1 MSALADIV
9 VDIRRFLTGLAGTIT
24 WDILFYLAI
33 GFELLMIVFFIIKS
47 SYSYEMRMERILY
60 KLNRW
65 LNTNQF
71 IDQNNLI
78 EFNSLMKKTPK
89 LLRYH
94 WHQYMLYREKDPS
107 FYMSPYNCI
116 EKPLKTSSF
125 SSNIKNLGAINYCI
139 AAISFV
145 IGLAYIS
152 SSAFSALEL
161 AQVLIIPAIIVILNV
176 IFVMLLRA
184 RQDRNLSK
192 FYLYFHYFD
201 RKMDKAVTTMP
212 EYVDFEVLF
221 TKKEIKRGI
230 PVLNEYLEKRA
241 RQEQEELEKAR
252 LNAVEHE
259 VFDFSKAGIDGS
271 LVLERAM
278 KETETYLNFKQRT
291 LGDIQQLESEVDSL
305 KRNYENTQKDYQRK
319 LQASKENVDRLRKQQ
334 EESTNRIESNYI
346 KKQQQ
351 DEVKK
356 QEQLERDFD
365 DATARFNN
373 EIQTLQTDITTKRA
387 ELEEHRKVVEDAMNA
402 EYETFSKKVYDQVD
416 KSIEERVNEE
426 KQAIINMKDGIAD
439 ELQQANF
446 TIEAQKKEISD
457 LRKALEKAGVPQGE
471 FDYYNEAL
479 REEAK
484 KVKAGK
490 KNQKAEEDERPVVL
504 EETESPAVA
513 EEAVS
518 QEEPQVEQQV
528 EAPAT
533 EAETAPAEPQAEST
547 EPVYDEYGGYYD
559 AEGYYRYAN
568 GTYYDPQGNYH
579 DEFGGYY
586 DPQGNYFPPE
596 NIETEKQPEAQ
607 VSEETPKQAQEVQE
621 QPVVEEQP
629 EAQVEAPEVKEE
641 VQPEVQEE
649 APAEVQAPV
658 EAQEESKEEPEIK
671 SVEDINIVT
680 SENDQVKPIV
690 LEKTEEEN
698 QNNLDDINIL
708 TENVEQIEE
717 PKRKRGR
724 PRKVQTEEKPVEQT
738 EQKKRGRPRKTQTE
752 AQATEAPKRGRGRP
766 RKVQT
771 ETEEPEKKKV
781 GRPRKAD
788 TEEKK
793 VGRPSTAKTATS
805 KKVGRPKKVQAEE
818 TEVKSG
824 AKRGRPRKTET
835 ESEAKPT
842 QARRGR
848 PRKTQTEAQTTEA
861 PKTQAKRGRPKKTT
875 SSTSETQ
882 PKTQAKRGRPKK
894 QPEVAQEEVVAT
906 PKKRGRPRKTQD
918 SLDEI
923 KKLNEQILE
932 ENLKLQRQQAEL
944 NSALGIT
951 LSQLDIKRAEDAN
964 QNAETQPENVENK
977 VENENQEPVTVD
989 SNNNENN

>member
-9 VDIRRFLTGLAGTIT
+9 LEIRKFLTGLAGSIT
-24 WDILFYLAI
+24 WDMLFYLAI

-47 SYSYEMRMERILY
+47 SFSYEMRMERVLY

-65 LNTNQF
+65 LNVNQY

-78 EFNSLMKKTPK
+78 EFNGLMKKTPK

-107 FYMSPYNCI
+107 FYMSPYNVI

-125 SSNIKNLGAINYCI
+125 SSNIKNLSAINYSI
-139 AAISFV
+139 AALAFV
-145 IGLAYIS
+145 VGLSYIS

-161 AQVLIIPAIIVILNV
+161 AQVLVIPALILIVNV
-176 IFVMLLRA
+176 IAIMLLRA

-212 EYVDFEVLF
+212 DYVDFEVLF

-278 KETETYLNFKQRT
+278 KETETYLNFRQRT
-291 LGDIQQLESEVDSL
+291 LGEIQQLESEVESL

-365 DATARFNN
+365 ESTMRFNN
-373 EIQTLQTDITTKRA
+373 DIQTLQTDITSKKA
-387 ELEEHRKVVEDAMNA
+387 ELEEHRKIVEDAMNS
-402 EYETFSKKVYDQVD
+402 EYETFSKKVYEKID
-416 KSIEERVNEE
+416 KSIEDRVNEE
-426 KQAIINMKDGIAD
+426 KQAIIDMKDGISD

-446 TIEAQKKEISD
+446 TIEAQKKEIAD
-457 LRKALEKAGVPQGE
+457 LRKALENAGVSQGE
-471 FDYYNEAL
+471 FEYYNEAL

-484 KVKAGK
+484 KVKTGK
-490 KNQKAEEDERPVVL
+490 KNKKDDADSALKVETAENNG
-504 EETESPAVA
+504 EEEQNIVA
-513 EEAVS
+513 ET
-518 QEEPQVEQQV
+518 VEDG
-528 EAPAT
+528 T
-533 EAETAPAEPQAEST
+533 SKKEAEQS

-596 NIETEKQPEAQ
+596 NKEQSVQESTEQKQDNESENAVEENQQVENEESESLEQISATENIDNNAENVSVEDNQKIETENE
-607 VSEETPKQAQEVQE
+607 VSESEQLVTAKEKDNNQEIESANGNAQEKAD
-621 QPVVEEQP
+621 VE
-629 EAQVEAPEVKEE
+629 K
-641 VQPEVQEE
+641 
-649 APAEVQAPV
+649 
-658 EAQEESKEEPEIK
+658 
-671 SVEDINIVT
+671 
-680 SENDQVKPIV
+680 
-690 LEKTEEEN
+690 
-698 QNNLDDINIL
+698 
-708 TENVEQIEE
+708 

-724 PRKVQTEEKPVEQT
+724 PRKETTETVAENVEK
-738 EQKKRGRPRKTQTE
+738 KKRGRPRKTQD
-752 AQATEAPKRGRGRP
+752 ATETVKRGRGRP
-766 RKVQT
+766 RKENV
-771 ETEEPEKKKV
+771 EGVEENSQKGKV
-781 GRPRKAD
+781 GRPKKD
-788 TEEKK
+788 STTENK
-793 VGRPSTAKTATS
+793 VGRPSKTKLAGAR
-805 KKVGRPKKVQAEE
+805 KVGRPKKVEE
-818 TEVKSG
+818 TQVEDNAPKKRGRPKKVVAESQDKQSEP
-824 AKRGRPRKTET
+824 AKKRGRPRK
-835 ESEAKPT
+835 
-842 QARRGR
+842 
-848 PRKTQTEAQTTEA
+848 
-861 PKTQAKRGRPKKTT
+861 
-875 SSTSETQ
+875 
-882 PKTQAKRGRPKK
+882 
-894 QPEVAQEEVVAT
+894 EVAEQDLKNVETSAT

-923 KKLNEQILE
+923 KRLNEKILE

-944 NSALGIT
+944 NSTLGIT
-951 LSQLDIKRAEDAN
+951 LSQLDIKKADAQEE
-964 QNAETQPENVENK
+964 QNA
-977 VENENQEPVTVD
+977 EPVTVGGE
-989 SNNNENN
+989 ENDNK

>member
-504 EETESPAVA
+504 EETESPVVA

-518 QEEPQVEQQV
+518 QEEPRVEQQV

-738 EQKKRGRPRKTQTE
+738 GQKKRGRPRKTQTE

-835 ESEAKPT
+835 ESKAKPT

-861 PKTQAKRGRPKKTT
+861 PKTQTKRGRPKKTT

-951 LSQLDIKRAEDAN
+951 LSQLDIKRGEEAKA
-964 QNAETQPENVENK
+964 
-977 VENENQEPVTVD
+977 ENENQPTTQEQKENEAVTVD
-989 SNNNENN
+989 SSNENK

>member
-490 KNQKAEEDERPVVL
+490 KNQKTEEDERPVVL

-533 EAETAPAEPQAEST
+533 EAETAPAEPQAESA

-596 NIETEKQPEAQ
+596 NIETEKQPEVQ
-607 VSEETPKQAQEVQE
+607 VSEGVQEAPIQAQEVQE
-621 QPVVEEQP
+621 QPVVEEQS
-629 EAQVEAPEVKEE
+629 EAQVEASEIKEE
-641 VQPEVQEE
+641 AQPEVQEE
-649 APAEVQAPV
+649 TPAEVQAPV
-658 EAQEESKEEPEIK
+658 EAQEENKEEPEIK

-724 PRKVQTEEKPVEQT
+724 PRKVQAEEKPVEQT

-835 ESEAKPT
+835 ESETKPT

-848 PRKTQTEAQTTEA
+848 PRKTQTEAQTTET
-861 PKTQAKRGRPKKTT
+861 PKTQAKRGRPKSTT

-951 LSQLDIKRAEDAN
+951 LSQLDIKRGEEAKA
-964 QNAETQPENVENK
+964 
-977 VENENQEPVTVD
+977 ENENQPTTQEQKENEAVTVD
-989 SNNNENN
+989 SSNENK

>member
-161 AQVLIIPAIIVILNV
+161 AQVLIIPAIVVILNV

-504 EETESPAVA
+504 EETESPVVA

-547 EPVYDEYGGYYD
+547 APVYDEYGGYYD

-738 EQKKRGRPRKTQTE
+738 GQKKRGRPRKTQTE

-793 VGRPSTAKTATS
+793 VGRPSTSKTATS
-805 KKVGRPKKVQAEE
+805 KKVGRPKKIQAEE

-861 PKTQAKRGRPKKTT
+861 PKTQTKRGRPKKTT

-951 LSQLDIKRAEDAN
+951 LSQLDIKRGEEAKA
-964 QNAETQPENVENK
+964 
-977 VENENQEPVTVD
+977 ENENQPTTQEQKENEAVTVD
-989 SNNNENN
+989 SSNENK

>member
-490 KNQKAEEDERPVVL
+490 KNQKVEEDERPVVL
-504 EETESPAVA
+504 EETESPVVT
-513 EEAVS
+513 EETVS

-547 EPVYDEYGGYYD
+547 APVYDEYGGYYD

-690 LEKTEEEN
+690 LEKAEEEN

-752 AQATEAPKRGRGRP
+752 AQATESPKRGRGRP
-766 RKVQT
+766 RKIQT

-781 GRPRKAD
+781 GRPRKTD

-861 PKTQAKRGRPKKTT
+861 PKTQAKRGRPKSTT

-951 LSQLDIKRAEDAN
+951 LSQLDIKRGEEAKA
-964 QNAETQPENVENK
+964 
-977 VENENQEPVTVD
+977 ENENQPTTQEQKENEAVTVD
-989 SNNNENN
+989 SSNENK

>member
-9 VDIRRFLTGLAGTIT
+9 LEIRKFLTGLAGTIT
-24 WDILFYLAI
+24 WDILFYLAV

-47 SYSYEMRMERILY
+47 SFSYEMRMERILY

-78 EFNSLMKKTPK
+78 EFNSLMKRTPK

-139 AAISFV
+139 AAISLV

-161 AQVLIIPAIIVILNV
+161 AQVLVIPAIVFILNV
-176 IFVMLLRA
+176 IFLMLLRA

-278 KETETYLNFKQRT
+278 KETETYLNFRQRT
-291 LGDIQQLESEVDSL
+291 LGEIQQLESEVDSL

-365 DATARFNN
+365 DATVRFNN
-373 EIQTLQTDITTKRA
+373 DIQTLQANIATKRA
-387 ELEEHRKVVEDAMNA
+387 ELEEHRKTVEDAMNA
-402 EYETFSKKVYDQVD
+402 EYETFSKKVYEQID
-416 KSIEERVNEE
+416 KSIEDRVNDE

-457 LRKALEKAGVPQGE
+457 LRKALEKAGVSQGE
-471 FDYYNEAL
+471 FEYYNEAL

-490 KNQKAEEDERPVVL
+490 KNQKEEKASDTL
-504 EETESPAVA
+504 EQPAMEVK
-513 EEAVS
+513 EQNQEPTLES
-518 QEEPQVEQQV
+518 QEQHEEQ
-528 EAPAT
+528 A
-533 EAETAPAEPQAEST
+533 QAENA

-568 GTYYDPQGNYH
+568 GTYYDPEGNYH

-586 DPQGNYFPPE
+586 DPQGNYYPPE
-596 NIETEKQPEAQ
+596 NAETQTAQQEAESIQ
-607 VSEETPKQAQEVQE
+607 QE
-621 QPVVEEQP
+621 QASEQANENVEEPQSSNIQGNNN
-629 EAQVEAPEVKEE
+629 ANVEENNDEINST
-641 VQPEVQEE
+641 QT
-649 APAEVQAPV
+649 AEN
-658 EAQEESKEEPEIK
+658 EIK
-671 SVEDINIVT
+671 SVEDVNIEATEGKTINPVVIENEDKEENLNEINIP
-680 SENDQVKPIV
+680 EN
-690 LEKTEEEN
+690 T
-698 QNNLDDINIL
+698 
-708 TENVEQIEE
+708 EE
-717 PKRKRGR
+717 PKKKRGR
-724 PRKVQTEEKPVEQT
+724 PRKVQTENISEPK
-738 EQKKRGRPRKTQTE
+738 EQKKRGRPRKTEVVEKSEEQT
-752 AQATEAPKRGRGRP
+752 AKRGRGRP
-766 RKVQT
+766 RRVQS
-771 ETEEPEKKKV
+771 EEQIVAEKKKV
-781 GRPRKAD
+781 GRPKKSE
-788 TEEKK
+788 TSENK
-793 VGRPSTAKTATS
+793 VGRPTTSKNATS
-805 KKVGRPKKVQAEE
+805 KRVGRPKKVESVEGQKAP
-818 TEVKSG
+818 
-824 AKRGRPRKTET
+824 AKRGRPRKTEVT
-835 ESEAKPT
+835 ESTTAK
-842 QARRGR
+842 
-848 PRKTQTEAQTTEA
+848 A
-861 PKTQAKRGRPKKTT
+861 PAKRGRPKKVVTASEQNADN
-875 SSTSETQ
+875 SSEQTENKA
-882 PKTQAKRGRPKK
+882 PAKRGRPRKI
-894 QPEVAQEEVVAT
+894 QSDNEVKATPAKRGRPRKIQEDGVTSQDKAST
-906 PKKRGRPRKTQD
+906 APKKRGRPRKTQD

-944 NSALGIT
+944 NNALGIT
-951 LSQLDIKRAEDAN
+951 LSQLDVKRGDVAN
-964 QNAETQPENVENK
+964 SEPQPENEKPELVTTETSNDEN
-977 VENENQEPVTVD
+977 
-989 SNNNENN
+989 

>member
-1 MSALADIV
+1 MSSLAEIV
-9 VDIRRFLTGLAGTIT
+9 IDIRRFLIGLAGTIT

-47 SYSYEMRMERILY
+47 SFSYEMRMERILY
-60 KLNRW
+60 KLNSW

-125 SSNIKNLGAINYCI
+125 SSNIKNLSIINYCI
-139 AAISFV
+139 AAVALV

-152 SSAFSALEL
+152 TSTFSAAEF
-161 AQVLIIPAIIVILNV
+161 AQVLIIPAIVFIVNA

-192 FYLYFHYFD
+192 FYLYFHYFG

-212 EYVDFEVLF
+212 DYVDFEVLF

-259 VFDFSKAGIDGS
+259 NFDFSKAGIDGS

-278 KETETYLNFKQRT
+278 KETETYLNFRQRT

-365 DATARFNN
+365 DSTVRFNN
-373 EIQTLQTDITTKRA
+373 DIQSLQTEITTKRA
-387 ELEEHRKVVEDAMNA
+387 ELEEHRKIVEDAMNA
-402 EYETFSKKVYDQVD
+402 EYETFSKKVYDQID
-416 KSIEERVNEE
+416 KSIEERVNNE
-426 KQAIINMKDGIAD
+426 KQAIIDMKDGIAD

-471 FDYYNEAL
+471 FEYYNEAL

-484 KVKAGK
+484 KIKSGK
-490 KNQKAEEDERPVVL
+490 KNKKEEKVEEQAAQVQEAAEP
-504 EETESPAVA
+504 
-513 EEAVS
+513 
-518 QEEPQVEQQV
+518 QEEPQPEVQAKQPEVQEAQAQPQQ
-528 EAPAT
+528 T
-533 EAETAPAEPQAEST
+533 ENQAE

-559 AEGYYRYAN
+559 AEGYYRYRN

-596 NIETEKQPEAQ
+596 NAEQPAEAVQ
-607 VSEETPKQAQEVQE
+607 EPETP
-621 QPVVEEQP
+621 VEEVP
-629 EAQVEAPEVKEE
+629 VEQETVPVEE
-641 VQPEVQEE
+641 VQVQE
-649 APAEVQAPV
+649 PAEVQTEELKEESQEQPAE
-658 EAQEESKEEPEIK
+658 EAQEEQKPEENADDIDNFNFFAEPEEKVEELKAEEEKVEEPKTEEPKEEPK
-671 SVEDINIVT
+671 
-680 SENDQVKPIV
+680 
-690 LEKTEEEN
+690 
-698 QNNLDDINIL
+698 
-708 TENVEQIEE
+708 
-717 PKRKRGR
+717 KRGR
-724 PRKVQTEEKPVEQT
+724 PRKVQTEEAQEPKQEKKRGRPKKVVEEKPVEQEAEPVKRGRGRPKKVQT
-738 EQKKRGRPRKTQTE
+738 EEPEEKKKVGRPKKTDTEENKVGRPSTTKAGASRKVGRPKKAVEEPTEEQATAPKKRGRPRKTEET
-752 AQATEAPKRGRGRP
+752 K
-766 RKVQT
+766 
-771 ETEEPEKKKV
+771 TEE
-781 GRPRKAD
+781 
-788 TEEKK
+788 T
-793 VGRPSTAKTATS
+793 
-805 KKVGRPKKVQAEE
+805 
-818 TEVKSG
+818 
-824 AKRGRPRKTET
+824 
-835 ESEAKPT
+835 KP
-842 QARRGR
+842 A
-848 PRKTQTEAQTTEA
+848 
-861 PKTQAKRGRPKKTT
+861 AKRGRPKKTEQEKPVEEKPAT
-875 SSTSETQ
+875 T
-882 PKTQAKRGRPKK
+882 AKRGRPKK
-894 QPEVAQEEVVAT
+894 ETTTEAATKPKASRGRPKKQTSSTAQTQTAA
-906 PKKRGRPRKTQD
+906 KKRGRPRKTQD

-951 LSQLDIKRAEDAN
+951 LSQLDIKRAEENKA
-964 QNAETQPENVENK
+964 QTENAETELTENAENKTANASVENN
-977 VENENQEPVTVD
+977 NETVTVD
-989 SNNNENN
+989 SDSENK

>member
-1 MSALADIV
+1 MCYTNKEFKTFLN
-9 VDIRRFLTGLAGTIT
+9 IRRFLIGLAGTIT

-47 SYSYEMRMERILY
+47 SFSYEMRMERILY
-60 KLNRW
+60 KLNSW

-125 SSNIKNLGAINYCI
+125 SSNIKNLSIINYCI
-139 AAISFV
+139 AAVALV

-152 SSAFSALEL
+152 TSTFSAAEF
-161 AQVLIIPAIIVILNV
+161 AQVLIIPAIVFIVNA

-192 FYLYFHYFD
+192 FYLYFHYFG

-212 EYVDFEVLF
+212 DYVDFEVLF

-259 VFDFSKAGIDGS
+259 NFDFSKAGIDGS

-278 KETETYLNFKQRT
+278 KETETYLNFRQRT

-365 DATARFNN
+365 DSTVRFNN
-373 EIQTLQTDITTKRA
+373 DIQSLQTEITTKRA
-387 ELEEHRKVVEDAMNA
+387 ELEEHRKIVEDAMNA
-402 EYETFSKKVYDQVD
+402 EYETFSKKVYDQID
-416 KSIEERVNEE
+416 KSIEERVNNE
-426 KQAIINMKDGIAD
+426 KQAIIDMKDGIAD

-471 FDYYNEAL
+471 FEYYNEAL

-484 KVKAGK
+484 KIKSGK
-490 KNQKAEEDERPVVL
+490 KNKKEEKV
-504 EETESPAVA
+504 EEQAAQVQ
-513 EEAVS
+513 EA
-518 QEEPQVEQQV
+518 
-528 EAPAT
+528 
-533 EAETAPAEPQAEST
+533 AEPQPEVQAEQPEVQEAQAEPQQT
-547 EPVYDEYGGYYD
+547 ENQAEEPVYDEYGGYYD
-559 AEGYYRYAN
+559 AEGYYRYRN

-596 NIETEKQPEAQ
+596 NAEQPAEAVQEPEAK
-607 VSEETPKQAQEVQE
+607 VEETPVEQETV
-621 QPVVEEQP
+621 PV
-629 EAQVEAPEVKEE
+629 EE
-641 VQPEVQEE
+641 VQVQEPAEVQTEELKEESQGQPAEEVQEE
-649 APAEVQAPV
+649 QKP
-658 EAQEESKEEPEIK
+658 EENTDDIDNFNFFAEPEEK
-671 SVEDINIVT
+671 VE
-680 SENDQVKPIV
+680 ELKA
-690 LEKTEEEN
+690 EEEK
-698 QNNLDDINIL
+698 
-708 TENVEQIEE
+708 VEE
-717 PKRKRGR
+717 PKAEEPKEAPKKRGR
-724 PRKVQTEEKPVEQT
+724 PRKVQTEEAQEPKQEKKRGRPKKVVEEKPVEQEAEPVKRGRGRPKKVQT
-738 EQKKRGRPRKTQTE
+738 EEPEEKKKVGRPKKTDTEENKVGRPSTTKAGASRKVGRPKKAVEEPTEEQTTAPKKRGRPRKTEET
-752 AQATEAPKRGRGRP
+752 K
-766 RKVQT
+766 
-771 ETEEPEKKKV
+771 TEE
-781 GRPRKAD
+781 
-788 TEEKK
+788 T
-793 VGRPSTAKTATS
+793 
-805 KKVGRPKKVQAEE
+805 
-818 TEVKSG
+818 KS
-824 AKRGRPRKTET
+824 A
-835 ESEAKPT
+835 
-842 QARRGR
+842 
-848 PRKTQTEAQTTEA
+848 
-861 PKTQAKRGRPKKTT
+861 AKRGRPKKTEQEKPVEEKPAT
-875 SSTSETQ
+875 T
-882 PKTQAKRGRPKK
+882 AKRGRPKK
-894 QPEVAQEEVVAT
+894 ETTTEATTKPKASRGRPKKQTSSTAQTQTAA
-906 PKKRGRPRKTQD
+906 KKRGRPRKTQD

-951 LSQLDIKRAEDAN
+951 LSQLDIKRAEENKA
-964 QNAETQPENVENK
+964 QTENAETELTENVENETANTN
-977 VENENQEPVTVD
+977 VENNNETVTVD
-989 SNNNENN
+989 SDSENK

>member
-490 KNQKAEEDERPVVL
+490 KNQKVEEDERPVVL
-504 EETESPAVA
+504 EETESPVVA

-518 QEEPQVEQQV
+518 QEEPRVEQQV

-547 EPVYDEYGGYYD
+547 APVYDEYGGYYD

-690 LEKTEEEN
+690 LEKAEEEN

-724 PRKVQTEEKPVEQT
+724 PRKVQAEEKPVEQT

-752 AQATEAPKRGRGRP
+752 AQATESPKRGRGRP
-766 RKVQT
+766 RKIQT

-781 GRPRKAD
+781 GRPRKTD

-861 PKTQAKRGRPKKTT
+861 PKTQAKRGRPKSTT

-951 LSQLDIKRAEDAN
+951 LSQLDIKRGEEAKA
-964 QNAETQPENVENK
+964 
-977 VENENQEPVTVD
+977 ENENQPTTQEQKENEAVTVD
-989 SNNNENN
+989 SSNENK

>member
-504 EETESPAVA
+504 EETESPVVA

-596 NIETEKQPEAQ
+596 NIETEKQPEVQ
-607 VSEETPKQAQEVQE
+607 VSEGVQEAPIQAQEVQE
-621 QPVVEEQP
+621 QPVVEEQS
-629 EAQVEAPEVKEE
+629 EAQVEASEIKEE
-641 VQPEVQEE
+641 AQPEVQEE
-649 APAEVQAPV
+649 TPAEVQAPV
-658 EAQEESKEEPEIK
+658 EAQEENKEEPEIK

-738 EQKKRGRPRKTQTE
+738 GQKKRGRPRKTQTE

-766 RKVQT
+766 RKIKT

-848 PRKTQTEAQTTEA
+848 PRKTQTEAQTTES
-861 PKTQAKRGRPKKTT
+861 PKTQAKRGRPKSTT

-951 LSQLDIKRAEDAN
+951 LSQLDIKRGEEAKA
-964 QNAETQPENVENK
+964 
-977 VENENQEPVTVD
+977 ENENQPTTQEQKENEAVTVD
-989 SNNNENN
+989 SSNENK

>member
-596 NIETEKQPEAQ
+596 NIETEKQPEVQ
-607 VSEETPKQAQEVQE
+607 VSEGVQEAPIQAQEVQE
-621 QPVVEEQP
+621 QPVVEEQS
-629 EAQVEAPEVKEE
+629 EAQVEASEIKEE
-641 VQPEVQEE
+641 AQPEVQEE
-649 APAEVQAPV
+649 TPAEVQAPV
-658 EAQEESKEEPEIK
+658 EAQEENKEEPEIK

-708 TENVEQIEE
+708 TENVEQVEE

-771 ETEEPEKKKV
+771 EEPEKKKV

-793 VGRPSTAKTATS
+793 VGRPSTSKTATS

-835 ESEAKPT
+835 ESETKPT

-848 PRKTQTEAQTTEA
+848 PRKTQTEAQITEA

-875 SSTSETQ
+875 SSTSEIQ

-951 LSQLDIKRAEDAN
+951 LSQLDIKRGEEAKA
-964 QNAETQPENVENK
+964 
-977 VENENQEPVTVD
+977 ENENQPATQEQKENEAVTVD
-989 SNNNENN
+989 SSNENK

>member
-504 EETESPAVA
+504 EETESPVVA

-547 EPVYDEYGGYYD
+547 APVYDEYGGYYD

-596 NIETEKQPEAQ
+596 NIETEKQPEVQ

-771 ETEEPEKKKV
+771 EEPEKKKV

-861 PKTQAKRGRPKKTT
+861 PKTQAKRGRPKSTT

-951 LSQLDIKRAEDAN
+951 LSQLDIKRGEEAKA
-964 QNAETQPENVENK
+964 
-977 VENENQEPVTVD
+977 ENENQPTTQEQKENEAVTVD
-989 SNNNENN
+989 SSNENK

>member
-145 IGLAYIS
+145 IVLAYIS

-504 EETESPAVA
+504 EETESPVVA

-547 EPVYDEYGGYYD
+547 APVYDEYGGYYD

-586 DPQGNYFPPE
+586 DPEGNYLPPE

-738 EQKKRGRPRKTQTE
+738 GQKKRGRPRKTQTE

-835 ESEAKPT
+835 ESKAKPT

-861 PKTQAKRGRPKKTT
+861 PKTQTKRGRPKKTT

-951 LSQLDIKRAEDAN
+951 LSQLDIKRGEEAKA
-964 QNAETQPENVENK
+964 
-977 VENENQEPVTVD
+977 ENENQPTTQEQKENEAVTVD
-989 SNNNENN
+989 SSNENK

>member
-152 SSAFSALEL
+152 TSAFSALEL

-596 NIETEKQPEAQ
+596 NIETEKQPEVQ
-607 VSEETPKQAQEVQE
+607 VSEGVQEAPKQAQEVQE
-621 QPVVEEQP
+621 QPVVEEQS
-629 EAQVEAPEVKEE
+629 EAQVEAPEIKEE
-641 VQPEVQEE
+641 AQPEVQEE
-649 APAEVQAPV
+649 TPAEVQAPV
-658 EAQEESKEEPEIK
+658 EAQEENKEEPEIK

-861 PKTQAKRGRPKKTT
+861 PKTQAKRGRPKSTT

-882 PKTQAKRGRPKK
+882 PKAQAKRGRPKK

-951 LSQLDIKRAEDAN
+951 LSQLDIKRGEEAKA
-964 QNAETQPENVENK
+964 
-977 VENENQEPVTVD
+977 ENENQPTTQGQKENEAVTVD
-989 SNNNENN
+989 SSNENK

>member
-504 EETESPAVA
+504 EETESPVVA

-596 NIETEKQPEAQ
+596 NIETEKQPEVQ
-607 VSEETPKQAQEVQE
+607 VSEGVQEAPKQAQEVQE

-738 EQKKRGRPRKTQTE
+738 GQKKRGRPRKTQTE

-861 PKTQAKRGRPKKTT
+861 PKTQAKRGRPKSTT

-951 LSQLDIKRAEDAN
+951 LSQLDIKRGEEAKA
-964 QNAETQPENVENK
+964 
-977 VENENQEPVTVD
+977 ENENQPTTQEQKENEAVTVD
-989 SNNNENN
+989 SSNENK

>member
-490 KNQKAEEDERPVVL
+490 KNQKTEEDERPVVL

-533 EAETAPAEPQAEST
+533 EAETAPAEPQAESA

-596 NIETEKQPEAQ
+596 NIETEKQPEVQ
-607 VSEETPKQAQEVQE
+607 VSEGVQEAPKQAQEVQE

-658 EAQEESKEEPEIK
+658 EAQEENKEEPEIK

-738 EQKKRGRPRKTQTE
+738 GQKKRGRPRKTQTE

-848 PRKTQTEAQTTEA
+848 PRKTQTEAQTTET
-861 PKTQAKRGRPKKTT
+861 PKTQAKRGRPKSTT

-951 LSQLDIKRAEDAN
+951 LSQLDIKRGEEAKA
-964 QNAETQPENVENK
+964 
-977 VENENQEPVTVD
+977 ENENQPTTQEQKENEAVTVD
-989 SNNNENN
+989 SSNENK

>member
-1 MSALADIV
+1 MSSLAEIV
-9 VDIRRFLTGLAGTIT
+9 IDIRRFLIGLAGTIT

-47 SYSYEMRMERILY
+47 SFSYEMRMERILY
-60 KLNRW
+60 KLNSW

-125 SSNIKNLGAINYCI
+125 SSNIKNLSIINYCI
-139 AAISFV
+139 AAVALV

-152 SSAFSALEL
+152 TSTFSAAEF
-161 AQVLIIPAIIVILNV
+161 AQVLIIPAIVFIVNA

-212 EYVDFEVLF
+212 DYVDFEVLF

-259 VFDFSKAGIDGS
+259 NFDFSKAGIDGS

-278 KETETYLNFKQRT
+278 KETETYLNFRQRT

-365 DATARFNN
+365 DSTVRFNN
-373 EIQTLQTDITTKRA
+373 DIQSLQTEITTKRA
-387 ELEEHRKVVEDAMNA
+387 ELEEHRKIVEDAMNA
-402 EYETFSKKVYDQVD
+402 EYETFSKKVYDQID
-416 KSIEERVNEE
+416 KSIEERVNNE
-426 KQAIINMKDGIAD
+426 KQAIIDMKDGIAD

-471 FDYYNEAL
+471 FEYYNEAL

-484 KVKAGK
+484 KIKSGK
-490 KNQKAEEDERPVVL
+490 KNKKEEKVEEQAAQVQEAAEP
-504 EETESPAVA
+504 
-513 EEAVS
+513 
-518 QEEPQVEQQV
+518 QEEPQPEV
-528 EAPAT
+528 
-533 EAETAPAEPQAEST
+533 QAEQPEVQKAQAQPQQT
-547 EPVYDEYGGYYD
+547 ENQAEEPVYDEYGGYYD
-559 AEGYYRYAN
+559 AEGYYRYRN

-596 NIETEKQPEAQ
+596 NAEQPAEAVQ
-607 VSEETPKQAQEVQE
+607 EPETPVEEVPVEQETVPVEEVQVQEPAEVQTEELKEESQE
-621 QPVVEEQP
+621 QPAE
-629 EAQVEAPEVKEE
+629 
-641 VQPEVQEE
+641 EVQEE
-649 APAEVQAPV
+649 QKP
-658 EAQEESKEEPEIK
+658 EENTDDIDNFNFFAEPEEK
-671 SVEDINIVT
+671 VE
-680 SENDQVKPIV
+680 ELKA
-690 LEKTEEEN
+690 EEEK
-698 QNNLDDINIL
+698 
-708 TENVEQIEE
+708 VEE
-717 PKRKRGR
+717 PKAEEPKEAPKKRGR
-724 PRKVQTEEKPVEQT
+724 PRKVQTEEAQEPKQEKKRGRPKKVVEEKPVEQEAEPVKRGRGRPKKVQT
-738 EQKKRGRPRKTQTE
+738 EEPEEKKKVGRPKKTDTEENKVGRPSTTKAGASRKVGRPKKAVEEPTEEQTTAPKKRGRPRKT
-752 AQATEAPKRGRGRP
+752 
-766 RKVQT
+766 
-771 ETEEPEKKKV
+771 
-781 GRPRKAD
+781 
-788 TEEKK
+788 
-793 VGRPSTAKTATS
+793 
-805 KKVGRPKKVQAEE
+805 EE
-818 TEVKSG
+818 T
-824 AKRGRPRKTET
+824 KTE
-835 ESEAKPT
+835 EAKP
-842 QARRGR
+842 A
-848 PRKTQTEAQTTEA
+848 
-861 PKTQAKRGRPKKTT
+861 AKRGRPKKTEQEKPVEEKPAT
-875 SSTSETQ
+875 T
-882 PKTQAKRGRPKK
+882 AKRGRPKK
-894 QPEVAQEEVVAT
+894 ETTTEATTKPKASRGRPKKQTSSTAQTQTAA
-906 PKKRGRPRKTQD
+906 KKRGRPRKTQD

-989 SNNNENN
+989 SNNTENN

>member
-607 VSEETPKQAQEVQE
+607 VSEETSKQAQEVQE

-752 AQATEAPKRGRGRP
+752 TQATEAPKRGRGRP

-861 PKTQAKRGRPKKTT
+861 PKTQAKRGRPKSTT

-951 LSQLDIKRAEDAN
+951 LSQLDIKRGEEAKA
-964 QNAETQPENVENK
+964 
-977 VENENQEPVTVD
+977 ENENQPTTQEQKENEAVTVD
-989 SNNNENN
+989 SSNENK

>member
-504 EETESPAVA
+504 EETESPVVA

-547 EPVYDEYGGYYD
+547 APVYDEYGGYYD

-690 LEKTEEEN
+690 LEKAEEEN

-724 PRKVQTEEKPVEQT
+724 PRKVQTEEKPVEQA

-766 RKVQT
+766 RKIKT

-781 GRPRKAD
+781 GRPRKTD

-818 TEVKSG
+818 TEVKSV

-848 PRKTQTEAQTTEA
+848 PRKTQTETQTTES
-861 PKTQAKRGRPKKTT
+861 PKTQAKRGRPKSTT

-951 LSQLDIKRAEDAN
+951 LSQLDIKRGEEAKA
-964 QNAETQPENVENK
+964 
-977 VENENQEPVTVD
+977 ENENQPTTQEQKENEAVTVD
-989 SNNNENN
+989 SSNENK

>member
-533 EAETAPAEPQAEST
+533 EAETAPAEPQAESA

-596 NIETEKQPEAQ
+596 NIETEKQPEVQ
-607 VSEETPKQAQEVQE
+607 VSEGVQEAPIQAQEVQE
-621 QPVVEEQP
+621 QPVVEEQS
-629 EAQVEAPEVKEE
+629 EAQVEAPEIKEE
-641 VQPEVQEE
+641 AQPEVQEE
-649 APAEVQAPV
+649 TPAEVQAPV
-658 EAQEESKEEPEIK
+658 EAQEENKEEPEIK

-848 PRKTQTEAQTTEA
+848 PRKTQTEAQTTGA

-951 LSQLDIKRAEDAN
+951 LSQLDIKRGEEAKA
-964 QNAETQPENVENK
+964 
-977 VENENQEPVTVD
+977 ENENQPTTQEQKENEAVTVD
-989 SNNNENN
+989 SSNENK

>member
-402 EYETFSKKVYDQVD
+402 EYESFSKKVYDQVD

-504 EETESPAVA
+504 EETESPVVA

-547 EPVYDEYGGYYD
+547 APVYDEYGGYYD

-596 NIETEKQPEAQ
+596 NIETEKQPEVQ
-607 VSEETPKQAQEVQE
+607 VSEEAPKQAQEVQE

-641 VQPEVQEE
+641 AQPEVQEE
-649 APAEVQAPV
+649 TPAEVQAPV
-658 EAQEESKEEPEIK
+658 EAQEGSKEEPEIK

-690 LEKTEEEN
+690 LEKAEEEN

-861 PKTQAKRGRPKKTT
+861 PKTQAKRGRPKSTT

-951 LSQLDIKRAEDAN
+951 LSQLDIKRGEEAKA
-964 QNAETQPENVENK
+964 
-977 VENENQEPVTVD
+977 ENENQPTTQEQKENEAVTVD
-989 SNNNENN
+989 SSNENK

>member
-504 EETESPAVA
+504 EETESPVVA

-528 EAPAT
+528 EASAT

-771 ETEEPEKKKV
+771 EEPEKKKV

-793 VGRPSTAKTATS
+793 VGRPSTSKTATS

-842 QARRGR
+842 QAKRGR

-861 PKTQAKRGRPKKTT
+861 PKTQTKRGRPKKTT

-951 LSQLDIKRAEDAN
+951 LSQLDIKRGEEAKA
-964 QNAETQPENVENK
+964 
-977 VENENQEPVTVD
+977 ENENQPTTQGQKENEAVTVD
-989 SNNNENN
+989 SSNENK

>member
-504 EETESPAVA
+504 EETESPVVA

-518 QEEPQVEQQV
+518 QEEPRVEQQV

-752 AQATEAPKRGRGRP
+752 TQATEAPKRGRGRP

-861 PKTQAKRGRPKKTT
+861 PKTQAKRGRPKSTT

-951 LSQLDIKRAEDAN
+951 LSQLDIKRGEEAKA
-964 QNAETQPENVENK
+964 
-977 VENENQEPVTVD
+977 ENENQPTTQEQKENEAVTVD
-989 SNNNENN
+989 SSNENK

>member
-373 EIQTLQTDITTKRA
+373 EIQTLQTDITTKRV

-490 KNQKAEEDERPVVL
+490 KNQKVEEDERPVVL
-504 EETESPAVA
+504 EETESPVVA

-518 QEEPQVEQQV
+518 QEEPRVEQQV

-547 EPVYDEYGGYYD
+547 APVYDEYGGYYD

-690 LEKTEEEN
+690 LEKAEEEN

-724 PRKVQTEEKPVEQT
+724 PRKVQAEEKPVEQT

-752 AQATEAPKRGRGRP
+752 AQATESPKRGRGRP
-766 RKVQT
+766 RKIQT

-781 GRPRKAD
+781 GRPRKTD

-861 PKTQAKRGRPKKTT
+861 PKTQAKRGRPKSTT

-951 LSQLDIKRAEDAN
+951 LSQLDIKRGEEAKA
-964 QNAETQPENVENK
+964 
-977 VENENQEPVTVD
+977 ENENQPTTQEQKENEAVTVD
-989 SNNNENN
+989 SSNENK

>member
-490 KNQKAEEDERPVVL
+490 KNQKTEEDERPVVL

-533 EAETAPAEPQAEST
+533 EAETAPAEPQAESA

-596 NIETEKQPEAQ
+596 NIETEKQPEVQ
-607 VSEETPKQAQEVQE
+607 VSEGVQEAPKQAQEVQE

-738 EQKKRGRPRKTQTE
+738 GQKKRGRPRKTQTE

-848 PRKTQTEAQTTEA
+848 PRKTQTEAQTTET
-861 PKTQAKRGRPKKTT
+861 PKTQAKRGRPKSTT

-951 LSQLDIKRAEDAN
+951 LSQLDIKRGEEAKA
-964 QNAETQPENVENK
+964 
-977 VENENQEPVTVD
+977 ENENQPTTQEQKENEAVTVD
-989 SNNNENN
+989 SSNENK